1 MKELRKEFEASLSVL
16 ILSTKFGAGHTSVSE
31 ALRKS
36 FASHSVFDVD
46 IRDYYE
52 LASPSYNRFS
62 RFIYKAGITW
72 TPTFYGAAY
81 YSANAIPPDSP
92 LFKIPDSFGRRKLA
106 ALLKEERPDVV
117 ICTYPTPV
125 GVLSVLKDKAIFQG
139 FLATV
144 ITDYEAHSGWIR
156 QRVDLYLVADADI
169 RQNLISRGLDQS
181 SIEITGIP
189 IDSGFGPI
197 APVPRDKYGLP
208 ADKPVVLFI
217 AHAYRSSEV
226 IKITRI
232 LQDKVPEVHL
242 AILCGRRED
251 LTRRL
256 QPYSDTS
263 RVSLFDFVD
272 RLNEL
277 MKMCDVLVS
286 KAGGITMTE
295 ALASR
300 LPIVVYRPI
309 PGQEREN
316 ARFLERQGAAVL
328 AYKPEDLAR
337 QVKSLATDRKKVA
350 SIKHSAGRIAFSG
363 SADRAVEA
371 ILSRFK
377 KHSSAISNLEDVIT

>member
-1 MKELRKEFEASLSVL
+1 MKELRKESAANPSVL

-52 LASPSYNRFS
+52 LASPRYNKFS
-62 RFIYKAGITW
+62 RFIYTAGITW
-72 TPTFYGAAY
+72 TPTLYGAAY

-92 LFKIPDSFGRRKLA
+92 LFKISDSFGRQKLA
-106 ALLKEERPDVV
+106 ALLEEKRPDVI

-125 GVLSVLKDKAIFQG
+125 GVLSVLKDKAIFKG

-169 RQNLISRGLDQS
+169 RQNLINRGLDQS

-189 IDSGFGPI
+189 IDSSFGRT
-197 APVPRDKYGLP
+197 APVPRNQYGLP

-226 IKITRI
+226 VKITRT
-232 LQDKVPEVHL
+232 LLDKVPEAHL

-256 QPYSDTS
+256 QSYSDAGQI
-263 RVSLFDFVD
+263 SLFGFVD
-272 RLNEL
+272 RLDEL
-277 MKMCDVLVS
+277 MKVCDVLVS

-295 ALASR
+295 ALACH
-300 LPIVVYRPI
+300 LPIIVYRPI

-328 AYKPEDLAR
+328 AYKPADLAR
-337 QVKSLATDRKKVA
+337 EVKSLATDRNKVDLF
-350 SIKHSAGRIAFSG
+350 KQSAGQIAFSD

-377 KHSSAISNLEDVIT
+377 KHSSAVPRLEDVIT